1 MSLETKVS
9 IGQTMNTFQKVF
21 SRPTSLNSASIQT
34 DRDALRWARRV
45 VGVFVMF
52 AAVVPVFGQEGRSS
66 SEKPQTTSI
75 KGTISTKQEDASSDL
90 SGISVKLSAIPPEGE
105 PLSAV
110 TDDGG
115 HYEFKDV
122 KPGKYTVSINQQGFK
137 PVSKTVSVAAGQVAV
152 QDFTLE
158 LQTVS
163 EQVEVK
169 EQTQVISTESV
180 SNPQATVT
188 HRELVALPTPEEKIR
203 EVIPITPGV
212 IKTMDGKLTFKG
224 ADENQSLFLV
234 NSAQTADPVTGS
246 FAIAVPTDAVQS
258 FAVYKTP
265 YNASLGSFSGGLTTI
280 ETKPP
285 QEQWNYYIKNFV
297 PSILG
302 KNGSIVGIAQATPG
316 VDFGGPLIEG
326 KLFFSEVFQYDMKKT
341 TVRGLP
347 WPDDITKKQGF
358 NSFTTLEL
366 ILSPKQIVTLT
377 VNAFPLR
384 QQHVGINALVPQ
396 PASNDL
402 NQKGV
407 AIHLSDKYQQDS
419 GGIFSVISQYTRFD
433 SNAHGQG
440 LDDMLISPAGW
451 GGNFFNRWS
460 RRGKQFQFLPSYQ
473 FADKHWLG
481 KHEIHVGVDV
491 NYRSYF
497 GVSTANPIQLLEQ
510 DGTLAEEINFQPSEA
525 QITSDTSVAEFVQD
539 HWILNPHWTVDA
551 GARLSSETSG
561 WSAAFAP
568 RVGIAYTP
576 DKTGKTVIRAGAG
589 LFYSM
594 LPLLAS
600 DFDVNPTRVVSL
612 FDPTGQLIAP
622 PVTYTNAYVGG
633 MNPLNNG
640 ILPQGPG
647 TTPRNFTWS
656 LEGDRELRRNMVLRI
671 GYIDSHTTY
680 LFVINPFT
688 GAPGE
693 NSFLGLTNTGSSHYR
708 EVESTV
714 RFTVHQTNEVNAS
727 YIWSRNR
734 GDLNNLSDV
743 MIPFLQ
749 PVIRPNVY
757 GILPSD
763 VPQRVVTWGVFTLPK
778 KFTLSPILD
787 VHTGYP
793 YSNVDVLQ
801 DYVGT
806 PNGQRFA
813 TYLSLD
819 LKIYRVFQVP
829 FLGAKSGKVHHIR
842 LGFYSLNITNHGNFN
857 AVYNNVTAPNFGEFV
872 GFLDRR
878 DGAVI
883 DFID

>member
-1 MSLETKVS
+1 MNFFLNAVFRFAASPVS
-9 IGQTMNTFQKVF
+9 GEG
-21 SRPTSLNSASIQT
+21 SRPQLAI
-34 DRDALRWARRV
+34 RRRL
-45 VGVFVMF
+45 VGVWLLLFLG
-52 AAVVPVFGQEGRSS
+52 ATIPLFGQSTSS
-66 SEKPQTTSI
+66 NRQKPQTGSI
-75 KGTISTKQEDASSDL
+75 HGTLSTKQDNASSGL
-90 SGISVKLSAIPPEGE
+90 SGISVSLTTVPPDAN
-105 PLSAV
+105 PLTAE
-110 TDDGG
+110 TDDAG
-115 HYEFKDV
+115 HYEFKGL
-122 KPGKYTVSINQQGFK
+122 KPGSYTVSVNQQGFK
-137 PVSKTVSVAAGQVAV
+137 AVTKTVTVAAGQDVAL
-152 QDFTLE
+152 DISLE
-158 LQTVS
+158 LETVA
-163 EQVEVK
+163 EKVEVQ

-180 SNPQATVT
+180 ANPEATVT

-246 FAIAVPTDAVQS
+246 FSIAVPTDAVQS

-265 YNASLGSFSGGLTTI
+265 YNAGLGSFSGGLTTI

-285 QEQWNYYIKNFV
+285 QEKWNFYLKNFV

-302 KNGSIVGIAQATPG
+302 KNDSMVGIAQATPG
-316 VDFGGPLIEG
+316 VDFGGPLFG
-326 KLFFSEVFQYDMKKT
+326 DKLFFSEVFQYDMKKT

-347 WPDDITKKQGF
+347 WPDDINKKQGF

-366 ILSPKQIVTLT
+366 VLSPKQIVTLT

-384 QQHVGINALVPQ
+384 QQHVGIDALVPE

-402 NQKGV
+402 NQKGI
-407 AIHLSDKYQQDS
+407 ALHLSDKYELDS
-419 GGIFSVISQYTRFD
+419 GAIFSAIAQYTRFD
-433 SNAHGQG
+433 SNAHGEG
-440 LDDMLISPAGW
+440 LDDMLITPEGW
-451 GGNFFNRWS
+451 GGNFFNQWS
-460 RRGKQFQFLPSYQ
+460 RRGKQFQFLPTYQ
-473 FADKHWLG
+473 FAEKHWLG
-481 KHEIHVGVDV
+481 RHEIHVGVDL

-497 GVSTANPIQLLEQ
+497 GVSTADPIQLLAQ
-510 DGTLAEEINFQPSEA
+510 DGTLEEEINFQPAGA
-525 QITSDTSVAEFVQD
+525 QITSDTAVAEFVQD
-539 HWILNPHWTVDA
+539 HWILNPHWTVDV
-551 GARLSSETSG
+551 GARVSSETSG

-568 RVGIAYTP
+568 RAAIAYSPGT
-576 DKTGKTVIRAGAG
+576 DGKTVIRAGTG

-600 DFDVNPTRVVSL
+600 DFDVNPTREVSL
-612 FDPTGQLIAP
+612 FNSTGQLIGP

-633 MNPLNNG
+633 ANPLSGG

-647 TTPRNFTWS
+647 TTPRNFTWNI
-656 LEGDRELRRNMVLRI
+656 EGDRELRRNIVLRV
-671 GYIDSHTTY
+671 GYIQSQTSY
-680 LFVINPFT
+680 LFVVNPFT
-688 GAPGE
+688 GPAGGQ
-693 NSFLGLTNTGSSHYR
+693 SFLGLTNTGSSSYR
-708 EVESTV
+708 ELESTV
-714 RFTVHQTNEVNAS
+714 RFTVHQHNEVNAS
-727 YIWSRNR
+727 YIWSRTL

-763 VPQRVVTWGVFTLPK
+763 VPQRVVTWGVFSLPK
-778 KFTLSPILD
+778 KFTFSPILD
-787 VHTGYP
+787 VHSGYP

-801 DYVGT
+801 NYVGT

-813 TYLSLD
+813 TFLSLD
-819 LKIYRVFQVP
+819 VKVYRVFQVP

-842 LGFYSLNITNHGNFN
+842 LGFYALNVTNHGNFN
-857 AVYNNVTAPNFGEFV
+857 AVYNNVTAPNFGQFV

>member
-1 MSLETKVS
+1 MTLSARKIFRFDANFVS
-9 IGQTMNTFQKVF
+9 VD
-21 SRPTSLNSASIQT
+21 SALHRLART
-34 DRDALRWARRV
+34 WARCCGWLLLV
-45 VGVFVMF
+45 VI
-52 AAVVPVFGQEGRSS
+52 AASPAFGQATRASA
-66 SEKPQTTSI
+66 EKPQTGSI
-75 KGTISTKQEDASSDL
+75 RGTISTKQEDASSDL
-90 SGISVKLSAIPPEGE
+90 SGISVNLNAVPPDGNS
-105 PLSAV
+105 LAV
-110 TDDGG
+110 DTDDGG
-115 HYEFKDV
+115 HYEFKGL
-122 KPGKYTVSINQQGFK
+122 KAGKYTISVSQQGFK
-137 PVSKTVSVAAGQVAV
+137 PVTKTVSVAQGQAAV
-152 QDFTLE
+152 QDITLE
-158 LQTVS
+158 LEVVTQ
-163 EQVEVK
+163 QVEVK

-180 SNPQATVT
+180 SNPEATIT
-188 HRELVALPTPEEKIR
+188 HTDLVALPTPEEKIR

-246 FAIAVPTDAVQS
+246 FSIAVPTDAVQS

-265 YNASLGSFSGGLTTI
+265 YNAALGSFSGGLTTI

-285 QEQWNYYIKNFV
+285 QEQWNFYLKNFV

-302 KNGSIVGIAQATPG
+302 KNDSIVGIAQATPG

-358 NSFTTLEL
+358 NTFTTLEL

-384 QQHVGINALVPQ
+384 TRYVGINALVPE

-402 NQKGV
+402 NQKGI
-407 AIHLSDKYQQDS
+407 ATHLSDKYQLDS
-419 GGIFSVISQYTRFD
+419 GAIFSVISQYTRFD

-440 LDDMLISPAGW
+440 LDDMLISPEGW

-460 RRGKQFQFLPSYQ
+460 RRGKQFQLLPSYQ
-473 FADKHWLG
+473 FAEKHWLG
-481 KHEIHVGVDV
+481 KHEIHVGVDL
-491 NYRSYF
+491 NYRSYA
-497 GVSTANPIQLLEQ
+497 GVTTSNPIQLLEQ
-510 DGTLAEEINFQPSEA
+510 DGTLDEQINFLPTTSQS
-525 QITSDTSVAEFVQD
+525 TSDTAVAEFVQD
-539 HWILNPHWTVDA
+539 HWILNSHWTVDA

-561 WSAAFAP
+561 WSGAFAP
-568 RVGIAYTP
+568 RVAIAYSP
-576 DKTGKTVIRAGAG
+576 GKDGKTVIRAGAG

-633 MNPLNNG
+633 VNPLTTG

-647 TTPRNFTWS
+647 TTPRNFTWNV
-656 LEGDRELRRNMVLRI
+656 EGDRELRRNMVLRV

-714 RFTVHQTNEVNAS
+714 RFTVHQNNEVNAS
-727 YIWSRNR
+727 YIWSRTR

-763 VPQRVVTWGVFTLPK
+763 IPNRVVTWGVFSLPK
-778 KFTLSPILD
+778 KFVLSPILD

-829 FLGAKSGKVHHIR
+829 FLGAKSGKTHHIR

-857 AVYNNVTAPNFGEFV
+857 AVYNNVTAPNFGQFV

>member
-1 MSLETKVS
+1 MKLFRKAILRFEPKLVFVGDPLRTPACGWARCGAWLLVLAILASPAF
-9 IGQTMNTFQKVF
+9 GQTT
-21 SRPTSLNSASIQT
+21 RTSADKTQTGSIH
-34 DRDALRWARRV
+34 
-45 VGVFVMF
+45 
-52 AAVVPVFGQEGRSS
+52 
-66 SEKPQTTSI
+66 
-75 KGTISTKQEDASSDL
+75 GTISTAQENAGSGL
-90 SGISVKLSAIPPEGE
+90 SGISVKLSTIPPDGNT
-105 PLSAV
+105 LSAD
-110 TDDGG
+110 TDDAGR
-115 HYEFKDV
+115 YEFKTL
-122 KPGKYTVSINQQGFK
+122 KPGSYTVSITQPGFK
-137 PVSKTVSVAAGQVAV
+137 AVTKKVSVALGQAAV
-152 QDFTLE
+152 QDITLE
-158 LQTVS
+158 LEAVT

-180 SNPQATVT
+180 ANPEATVT

-212 IKTMDGKLTFKG
+212 VKTIDGKLTFKG

-246 FAIAVPTDAVQS
+246 FSIAVPTDAVQS

-265 YNASLGSFSGGLTTI
+265 YNAALGSFSGGLTTI

-285 QEQWNYYIKNFV
+285 AEKWNFYLKNFV

-302 KNGSIVGIAQATPG
+302 KNGSMVGIAQATPG
-316 VDFGGPLIEG
+316 VDFGGPLIAG

-358 NSFTTLEL
+358 NSFTTVEL
-366 ILSPKQIVTLT
+366 ILTPKQILTLT

-384 QQHVGINALVPQ
+384 TRYVGINALVPE

-402 NQKGV
+402 DQKGI
-407 AIHLSDKYQQDS
+407 ATHLSDKYQLDS
-419 GGIFSVISQYTRFD
+419 GAIFSVISQYTRFD

-440 LDDMLISPAGW
+440 LDDMLITPQGW

-460 RRGKQFQFLPSYQ
+460 RRGKQFQLLPSYQ

-481 KHEIHVGVDV
+481 KHQIKVGLDL
-491 NYRSYF
+491 NYRAYTGSN
-497 GVSTANPIQLLEQ
+497 VANPIQLLEQ
-510 DGTLAEEINFQPSEA
+510 NGTLDEQINFLPTVA
-525 QITSDTSVAEFVQD
+525 QNTSDTAVAEFVQD
-539 HWILNPHWTVDA
+539 HWILNSHWTIDA

-568 RVGIAYTP
+568 RMAVAYSP
-576 DKTGKTVIRAGAG
+576 GSNGKTVIRAGAG

-633 MNPLNNG
+633 VNPLTTG

-647 TTPRNFTWS
+647 TTPRNFTWNV
-656 LEGDRELRRNMVLRI
+656 EGDRELRRNVVLRV

-688 GAPGE
+688 AAAGQ

-714 RFTVHQTNEVNAS
+714 RFTIKEHNEVNAS
-727 YIWSRNR
+727 YIWSRSR

-763 VPQRVVTWGVFTLPK
+763 VPQRLITWGVFSLPK
-778 KFTLSPILD
+778 KFILSPILD
-787 VHTGYP
+787 VHSGYA

-819 LKIYRVFQVP
+819 VKIYRVFQVP
-829 FLGAKSGKVHHIR
+829 FLGTKSGKIHHIR

-857 AVYNNVTAPNFGEFV
+857 AVYNNVTAPNFGQFV

>member
-137 PVSKTVSVAAGQVAV
+137 PVSKTASVAAGQVAV

-688 GAPGE
+688 GAPGQ

-763 VPQRVVTWGVFTLPK
+763 VPQRVVTWGVFSLPK

>member
-1 MSLETKVS
+1 
-9 IGQTMNTFQKVF
+9 MNSFLKTFLRFNVALAF
-21 SRPTSLNSASIQT
+21 VGSTAGRFTRDWLPRAAVLFVLLAASIPAYGQGTRPDGEKTQT
-34 DRDALRWARRV
+34 
-45 VGVFVMF
+45 G
-52 AAVVPVFGQEGRSS
+52 
-66 SEKPQTTSI
+66 SI
-75 KGTISTKQEDASSDL
+75 HGTISTTQENAASDL
-90 SGISVKLSAIPPEGE
+90 SGIGVKLTAE
-105 PLSAV
+105 PADGNISRAD
-110 TDDGG
+110 TDDAGR
-115 HYEFKDV
+115 YEFKNL
-122 KPGKYTVSINQQGFK
+122 KPGNYTISITQSGFK
-137 PVSKTVSVAAGQVAV
+137 PITKQVSVVAGQAAV
-152 QDFTLE
+152 QDVRLE
-158 LQTVS
+158 LETVS
-163 EQVEVK
+163 EKVEVR

-212 IKTMDGKLTFKG
+212 VKTQDGKLTFRG
-224 ADENQSLFLV
+224 ADENQSLFVV

-246 FAIAVPTDAVQS
+246 FSIAVPTDAVQS

-265 YNASLGSFSGGLTTI
+265 YNAGFGSFSGGLTTI

-285 QEQWNYYIKNFV
+285 DEKWNFYVKNIV
-297 PSILG
+297 PSVLG
-302 KNGSIVGIAQATPG
+302 KNGSMVGVAQATPG
-316 VDFGGPLIEG
+316 LDFGGPLLDG

-347 WPDDITKKQGF
+347 WPDDIYKKQGF

-366 ILSPKQIVTLT
+366 ILSPKQILTLT

-384 QQHVGINALVPQ
+384 QQHVDINALVPD

-402 NQKGV
+402 NQKGIAV
-407 AIHLSDKYQQDS
+407 HLSDKYQLDS
-419 GGIFSVISQYTRFD
+419 GGIFSAVAQYTRFD

-440 LDDMLISPAGW
+440 LDDMLISPQGW
-451 GGNFFNRWS
+451 GGNFFNQWS

-473 FADKHWLG
+473 FAEKHWLG
-481 KHEIHVGVDV
+481 RHEIHVGVDL

-497 GVSTANPIQLLEQ
+497 GVSTANPVHLLEQ
-510 DGTLAEEINFQPSEA
+510 DGTMDEEINFQPARA
-525 QITSDTSVAEFVQD
+525 QIPSDTSVAEFVQD

-551 GARLSSETSG
+551 GARLSSETVG

-576 DKTGKTVIRAGAG
+576 AKDGKTVIRAGTG

-594 LPLLAS
+594 LPLLAA
-600 DFDVNPTRVVSL
+600 DFGVNPTRVVSQ
-612 FDPTGQLIAP
+612 FDSTGQLIGP
-622 PVTYTNAYVGG
+622 PVTYTNAYVGAL
-633 MNPLNNG
+633 NPLSTG
-640 ILPQGPG
+640 ILPEGPS

-656 LEGDRELRRNMVLRI
+656 LDGDRELRRNMVLRV

-680 LFVINPFT
+680 LFVVNPFT
-688 GAPGE
+688 GTAGQ

-708 EVESTV
+708 EIESTV
-714 RFTVHQTNEVNAS
+714 RFTVHEHQEVNAS
-727 YIWSRNR
+727 YIWSRTR

-763 VPQRVVTWGVFTLPK
+763 VPNRVVTWGVFSLPK
-778 KFTLSPILD
+778 KFTFSPILD
-787 VHTGYP
+787 VHSGYS

-801 DYVGT
+801 NYVST

-819 LKIYRVFQVP
+819 VKIYRVFPVP
-829 FLGAKSGKVHHIR
+829 FLGAKTGKIHHMR
-842 LGFYSLNITNHGNFN
+842 LGFYSLNVTNHGNFN
-857 AVYNNVTAPNFGEFV
+857 AVFNNVTAPNFGQFV

-883 DFID
+883 DFVD

>member
-1 MSLETKVS
+1 MTLFPKAILRLAANLDSVGSPLH
-9 IGQTMNTFQKVF
+9 
-21 SRPTSLNSASIQT
+21 LLA
-34 DRDALRWARRV
+34 RDWAKWCALLL
-45 VGVFVMF
+45 VFVI
-52 AAVVPVFGQEGRSS
+52 AAFPAFGQGTRASA
-66 SEKPQTTSI
+66 EKTQTGSI
-75 KGTISTKQEDASSDL
+75 RGTVSTKQEDASSDL
-90 SGISVKLSAIPPEGE
+90 SGISVSLSTVPPDGN
-105 PLSAV
+105 PLSAN
-110 TDDGG
+110 TDDAG
-115 HYEFKDV
+115 HYEFKGL
-122 KPGKYTVSINQQGFK
+122 KAGKFTISVSQQGFK
-137 PVSKTVSVAAGQVAV
+137 PVTKTVSVAPGQTAV
-152 QDFTLE
+152 QDIMLE
-158 LQTVS
+158 LEAVT
-163 EQVEVK
+163 EKVEVK

-180 SNPQATVT
+180 ANPEATVT

-212 IKTMDGKLTFKG
+212 IKTQDGKLTFKG

-246 FAIAVPTDAVQS
+246 FSIAVPTDAVQS

-265 YNASLGSFSGGLTTI
+265 YNAALGSFSGGLTTI

-285 QEQWNYYIKNFV
+285 AEKWNFYVKNFV
-297 PSILG
+297 PSVLG
-302 KNGSIVGIAQATPG
+302 KNGSMVGIAQATPG

-366 ILSPKQIVTLT
+366 VLSPKQIVTLT

-384 QQHVGINALVPQ
+384 QQHVGINALVPE

-402 NQKGV
+402 NQKGI
-407 AIHLSDKYQQDS
+407 ATHLSDKYQLDS
-419 GGIFSVISQYTRFD
+419 GAIFSVISQYTRFD

-440 LDDMLISPAGW
+440 LDDMLITPQGW
-451 GGNFFNRWS
+451 DGNFFNQWS

-473 FADKHWLG
+473 FAEKHWLG
-481 KHEIHVGVDV
+481 KHEVHVGVDL
-491 NYRSYF
+491 NYRSYS
-497 GVSTANPIQLLEQ
+497 GVTTSSPIQLLEQ
-510 DGTLAEEINFQPSEA
+510 DGTLDEEINFQPTGA
-525 QITSDTSVAEFVQD
+525 QNTSDTAVAEFVQD
-539 HWILNPHWTVDA
+539 HWILNSHWTVDA

-568 RVGIAYTP
+568 RVAIAYSP
-576 DKTGKTVIRAGAG
+576 NKDGKTVIRAGAG

-594 LPLLAS
+594 LPLLAA

-612 FDPTGQLIAP
+612 FNPTGQLIGP

-633 MNPLNNG
+633 VNPLATG

-656 LEGDRELRRNMVLRI
+656 LEGDRELRRNVVLRV

-714 RFTVHQTNEVNAS
+714 RFTVHQNNEVNAS
-727 YIWSRNR
+727 YIWSRTR

-763 VPQRVVTWGVFTLPK
+763 VPQRVVTWGVFALPK
-778 KFTLSPILD
+778 KFTFSPILD
-787 VHTGYP
+787 VHSGYA

-801 DYVGT
+801 NYVGT

-819 LKIYRVFQVP
+819 VKIYRVFQVP
-829 FLGAKSGKVHHIR
+829 FIGAKNGKIHHIR

-857 AVYNNVTAPNFGEFV
+857 AVYNNVTAPNFGQFV

>member
-1 MSLETKVS
+1 
-9 IGQTMNTFQKVF
+9 MNTFQKAIPGTTQEAAAI
-21 SRPTSLNSASIQT
+21 R
-34 DRDALRWARRV
+34 RDHGVPGWARRV
-45 VGVFVMF
+45 VAVLVMLL
-52 AAVVPVFGQEGRSS
+52 ATVPTFGQAGRSS
-66 SEKPQTTSI
+66 SEKPQTGSI
-75 KGTISTKQEDASSDL
+75 KGTISTRQEDASSDL
-90 SGISVKLSAIPPEGE
+90 SGISVKLTAVPPEGE
-105 PLSAV
+105 ALSV
-110 TDDGG
+110 DTDDAG
-115 HYEFKDV
+115 HYEFKGI
-122 KPGKYTVSINQQGFK
+122 KPGKYTVSVSQQGFK
-137 PVSKTVSVAAGQVAV
+137 QVSKTVSVAAGQGAV

-158 LQTVS
+158 LETVS
-163 EQVEVK
+163 QQVEVK

-180 SNPQATVT
+180 SNPEATVT

-203 EVIPITPGV
+203 EVSPITPGV

-234 NSAQTADPVTGS
+234 NSAQTADPVSGS
-246 FAIAVPTDAVQS
+246 FSIAVPTDAVQS

-265 YNASLGSFSGGLTTI
+265 YNAGLGSFSGGLTTI

-285 QEQWNYYIKNFV
+285 QEQWNYYVKNFV

-341 TVRGLP
+341 TIRGLP

-358 NSFTTLEL
+358 NTFTTVEY
-366 ILSPKQIVTLT
+366 ILSPKQILTLT

-384 QQHVGINALVPQ
+384 TRYVGINALVPET
-396 PASNDL
+396 AANDL

-407 AIHLSDKYQQDS
+407 AIHLSDKYQLDS
-419 GGIFSVISQYTRFD
+419 GAIFSVISQYTRFD
-433 SNAHGQG
+433 SNAHGEG
-440 LDDMLISPAGW
+440 LDDMLITPQGW

-460 RRGKQFQFLPSYQ
+460 RRGKQFQLLPSYQ
-473 FADKHWLG
+473 FADRHWLG
-481 KHEIHVGVDV
+481 KHQIRVGVDL
-491 NYRSYF
+491 NYRAYA
-497 GVSTANPIQLLEQ
+497 GVNTANPIQLLEQ
-510 DGTLAEEINFQPSEA
+510 DGTLDEQINFLPTAA
-525 QITSDTSVAEFVQD
+525 QSTSDTAVAEFVQD
-539 HWILNPHWTVDA
+539 HWILNSHWTVDA

-568 RVGIAYTP
+568 RVAIAYSP
-576 DKTGKTVIRAGAG
+576 GSDGKTVIRAGAG

-633 MNPLNNG
+633 VNPLTTG

-647 TTPRNFTWS
+647 TTPRNFTWNV
-656 LEGDRELRRNMVLRI
+656 EGDRELRRNVVLRV

-680 LFVINPFT
+680 LFLVNPFT

-714 RFTVHQTNEVNAS
+714 RFTVHQNNEVNAS
-727 YIWSRNR
+727 YIWSRSR

-763 VPQRVVTWGVFTLPK
+763 VPQRVVTWGVFSLPK
-778 KFTLSPILD
+778 KFVLSPILD
-787 VHTGYP
+787 VHSGYA

-819 LKIYRVFQVP
+819 VKIYRVFQVP
-829 FLGAKSGKVHHIR
+829 FLGVKSGKIHHIR
-842 LGFYSLNITNHGNFN
+842 LGFYALNVTNHGNFN
-857 AVYNNVTAPNFGEFV
+857 AVYNNVTAPNFGQFV

>member
-1 MSLETKVS
+1 MKLFLKTILSFLASLVS
-9 IGQTMNTFQKVF
+9 TDGPLQRLMQSLTRCFAGLLIVAISVFPALGQGTRTGAEKTQ
-21 SRPTSLNSASIQT
+21 TGSIH
-34 DRDALRWARRV
+34 
-45 VGVFVMF
+45 
-52 AAVVPVFGQEGRSS
+52 
-66 SEKPQTTSI
+66 
-75 KGTISTKQEDASSDL
+75 GTISTAQENAGSGL
-90 SGISVKLSAIPPEGE
+90 SGLSVKLTTVPPDGNT
-105 PLSAV
+105 LSAD
-110 TDDGG
+110 TDDAG
-115 HYEFKDV
+115 HYEFKNL
-122 KPGKYTVSINQQGFK
+122 KPGPYTVSITQPGFK
-137 PVSKTVSVAAGQVAV
+137 PVTKTVSVAPGQAAV
-152 QDFTLE
+152 QDITLE
-158 LQTVS
+158 LEVVT
-163 EQVEVK
+163 EKVEVK

-180 SNPQATVT
+180 SNPEATIT
-188 HRELVALPTPEEKIR
+188 HTDLVALPTPEEKIR

-246 FAIAVPTDAVQS
+246 FSIAVPTDAVQS

-265 YNASLGSFSGGLTTI
+265 YNAALGSFSGGLTTI

-285 QEQWNYYIKNFV
+285 AEKWNFYLKNFV

-316 VDFGGPLIEG
+316 VDFGGPLWGDKI
-326 KLFFSEVFQYDMKKT
+326 FFSEVFQYDMKKT

-358 NSFTTLEL
+358 NTFTTVEF

-384 QQHVGINALVPQ
+384 TRYVGINALVPET
-396 PASNDL
+396 AANDL

-407 AIHLSDKYQQDS
+407 AIHLSDKYQLDS
-419 GGIFSVISQYTRFD
+419 GAIFSVISQYTRFD
-433 SNAHGQG
+433 SNAHGEG
-440 LDDMLISPAGW
+440 LDDMLITPQGW

-460 RRGKQFQFLPSYQ
+460 RRGKQFQLLPSYQ
-473 FADKHWLG
+473 FADRHWLG
-481 KHEIHVGVDV
+481 KHQIHVGVDL
-491 NYRSYF
+491 NYRAYA
-497 GVSTANPIQLLEQ
+497 GVNTANPIQLLEQ
-510 DGTLAEEINFQPSEA
+510 NGTLDEQINFLPTTA
-525 QITSDTSVAEFVQD
+525 QSTSDTAVAEFVQD
-539 HWILNPHWTVDA
+539 HWILNSHWTVDA

-568 RVGIAYTP
+568 RVAIAYSP
-576 DKTGKTVIRAGAG
+576 GSDGKTVIRAGAG

-633 MNPLNNG
+633 VNPLNTG

-647 TTPRNFTWS
+647 TTPRNFTWNV
-656 LEGDRELRRNMVLRI
+656 EGDRELRRNVVLRV

-680 LFVINPFT
+680 LFLVNPFT
-688 GAPGE
+688 GAPGQ

-708 EVESTV
+708 EIESTV
-714 RFTVHQTNEVNAS
+714 RFTIKEHNEVNAS
-727 YIWSRNR
+727 YIWSRSQ

-743 MIPFLQ
+743 AIPFLE

-757 GILPSD
+757 GVLPSD
-763 VPQRVVTWGVFTLPK
+763 VPQRMVTWGVFSLPK
-778 KFTLSPILD
+778 KFVLSPILD
-787 VHTGYP
+787 VHSGYD

-801 DYVGT
+801 NYVGT

-813 TYLSLD
+813 TYRSLD
-819 LKIYRVFQVP
+819 LKIYRVFPVP
-829 FLGAKSGKVHHIR
+829 FISRKSGKIHHIR

-857 AVYNNVTAPNFGEFV
+857 AVYNNVTAPNFGQFV

>member
-1 MSLETKVS
+1 
-9 IGQTMNTFQKVF
+9 MNTFQKAVRRST
-21 SRPTSLNSASIQT
+21 SRSSATIPT
-34 DRDALRWARRV
+34 DRAALHWAQRAV
-45 VGVFVMF
+45 AAFVIF
-52 AAVVPVFGQEGRSS
+52 VATVPAFGQAGHPN
-66 SEKPQTTSI
+66 SEKAQTASI

-90 SGISVKLSAIPPEGE
+90 SGISVKLSAVPPEGDA
-105 PLSAV
+105 LSAD
-110 TDDGG
+110 TDDAG
-115 HYEFKDV
+115 HYEFKGI
-122 KPGKYTVSINQQGFK
+122 KPGKYTVSVNQQGFK
-137 PVSKTVSVAAGQVAV
+137 PVSKTISVSPGQVAV
-152 QDFTLE
+152 QDFSLE
-158 LQTVS
+158 LETVS
-163 EQVEVK
+163 QQVEVK

-180 SNPQATVT
+180 SNPEATVT

-212 IKTMDGKLTFKG
+212 IKTQDGKLTFKG

-246 FAIAVPTDAVQS
+246 FSIAVPTDAVQS

-265 YNASLGSFSGGLTTI
+265 YNAGLGSFSGGLTTI

-285 QEQWNYYIKNFV
+285 QEQWNYYVKNIV

-302 KNGSIVGIAQATPG
+302 KNDSIVGIAQATPG

-347 WPDDITKKQGF
+347 WPDDISKKQGF

-366 ILSPKQIVTLT
+366 ILSPKQILTLT
-377 VNAFPLR
+377 INAFPLR
-384 QQHVGINALVPQ
+384 QQHVGINALVPE

-402 NQKGV
+402 NQKGI
-407 AIHLSDKYQQDS
+407 ALHLSDKYQQDS
-419 GGIFSVISQYTRFD
+419 GAIFSAVAQFTRFD
-433 SNAHGQG
+433 SNAHGEG
-440 LDDMLISPAGW
+440 LDDMLISPEGW
-451 GGNFFNRWS
+451 GGNFFNQWS
-460 RRGKQFQFLPSYQ
+460 RRGKQLQFLPSYQ
-473 FADKHWLG
+473 FAEKHWLG

-510 DGTLAEEINFQPSEA
+510 DGTLDEEINFQPAAA

-539 HWILNPHWTVDA
+539 HWILNPHWTIDA

-576 DKTGKTVIRAGAG
+576 DKAGKTVIRAGAG

-594 LPLLAS
+594 LPLLAA
-600 DFDVNPTRVVSL
+600 DFDVNPTRVVSQ
-612 FDPTGQLIAP
+612 FDPTGQLIGP

-633 MNPLNNG
+633 LNPLTSG

-656 LEGDRELRRNMVLRI
+656 IEGDRELRRNVVLRV

-680 LFVINPFT
+680 LFVVNPFT
-688 GAPGE
+688 GATGQD
-693 NSFLGLTNTGSSHYR
+693 SFLGLTNTGSSHYR

-714 RFTVHQTNEVNAS
+714 RFTVHQNNEVNAS
-727 YIWSRNR
+727 YIWSRSR

-763 VPQRVVTWGVFTLPK
+763 VPNRVVTWGVFSLPK

-787 VHTGYP
+787 VHTGYA
-793 YSNVDVLQ
+793 YSDVDVLQ
-801 DYVGT
+801 NYVGT

-819 LKIYRVFQVP
+819 VKIYRLFQVP
-829 FLGAKSGKVHHIR
+829 FLGVKSGKIHHIR
-842 LGFYSLNITNHGNFN
+842 LGFYALNVTNHGNFN
-857 AVYNNVTAPNFGEFV
+857 AVFNNVTAPNFGQFV

>member
-1 MSLETKVS
+1 MKLFRKAILRFEPKLVFVGDPLRTPACGWARCGAWLLVLAILASPAF
-9 IGQTMNTFQKVF
+9 GQTT
-21 SRPTSLNSASIQT
+21 RTSADKTQTGSIH
-34 DRDALRWARRV
+34 
-45 VGVFVMF
+45 
-52 AAVVPVFGQEGRSS
+52 
-66 SEKPQTTSI
+66 
-75 KGTISTKQEDASSDL
+75 GTISTAQENAGSGL
-90 SGISVKLSAIPPEGE
+90 SGISVKLSTIPPDGNT
-105 PLSAV
+105 LSAD
-110 TDDGG
+110 TDDAGR
-115 HYEFKDV
+115 YEFKTL
-122 KPGKYTVSINQQGFK
+122 KPGSYTVSITQPGFK
-137 PVSKTVSVAAGQVAV
+137 AVTKKVSVALGQAAV
-152 QDFTLE
+152 QDITLE
-158 LQTVS
+158 LEAVT

-180 SNPQATVT
+180 ANPEATVT

-212 IKTMDGKLTFKG
+212 VKTIDGKLTFKG

-246 FAIAVPTDAVQS
+246 FSIAVPTDAVQS

-265 YNASLGSFSGGLTTI
+265 YNAALGSFSGGLTTI

-285 QEQWNYYIKNFV
+285 AEKWNFYLKNFV

-302 KNGSIVGIAQATPG
+302 KNGSMVGIAQATPG
-316 VDFGGPLIEG
+316 VDFGGPLIAG

-358 NSFTTLEL
+358 NSFTTVEL
-366 ILSPKQIVTLT
+366 ILTPKQILTLT

-384 QQHVGINALVPQ
+384 TRYVGINALVPE

-402 NQKGV
+402 DQKGI
-407 AIHLSDKYQQDS
+407 ATHLSDKYQLDS
-419 GGIFSVISQYTRFD
+419 GAIFSVISQYTRFD

-440 LDDMLISPAGW
+440 LDDMLITPQGW

-460 RRGKQFQFLPSYQ
+460 RRGKQFQLLPSYQ

-481 KHEIHVGVDV
+481 KHQIKVGLDL
-491 NYRSYF
+491 NYRAYTGSN
-497 GVSTANPIQLLEQ
+497 VANPIQLLEQ
-510 DGTLAEEINFQPSEA
+510 NGTLDEQINFLPTVA
-525 QITSDTSVAEFVQD
+525 QNTSDTAVAEFVQD
-539 HWILNPHWTVDA
+539 HWILNSHWTIDA

-568 RVGIAYTP
+568 RMAVAYSP
-576 DKTGKTVIRAGAG
+576 GSNGKTVIRAGAG

-633 MNPLNNG
+633 VNPLTTG

-647 TTPRNFTWS
+647 TTPRNFTWNV
-656 LEGDRELRRNMVLRI
+656 EGDRELRRNVVLRV

-688 GAPGE
+688 AAAGQ

-714 RFTVHQTNEVNAS
+714 RFTIKEHNEVNAS
-727 YIWSRNR
+727 YIWSRSR

-763 VPQRVVTWGVFTLPK
+763 VPQRLITWGVFSLPK
-778 KFTLSPILD
+778 KFILSPILD
-787 VHTGYP
+787 VHSGYA

-819 LKIYRVFQVP
+819 VKIYRVFQVP
-829 FLGAKSGKVHHIR
+829 FLGAKSGKIHHIR

-857 AVYNNVTAPNFGEFV
+857 AVYNNVTAPNFGQFV

>member
-1 MSLETKVS
+1 MKLFLKTILSFPASLVS
-9 IGQTMNTFQKVF
+9 TDGPLQRRMQNLARCFAGLLIVAISVFPVLGQGTRAGAEKT
-21 SRPTSLNSASIQT
+21 QT
-34 DRDALRWARRV
+34 GSV
-45 VGVFVMF
+45 H
-52 AAVVPVFGQEGRSS
+52 
-66 SEKPQTTSI
+66 
-75 KGTISTKQEDASSDL
+75 GTISTAQENAGSGL
-90 SGISVKLSAIPPEGE
+90 SGLSVKLTTVPPDGNT
-105 PLSAV
+105 LSAD
-110 TDDGG
+110 TDDAG
-115 HYEFKDV
+115 HYEFKNL
-122 KPGKYTVSINQQGFK
+122 KPGSYTISITQPGFK
-137 PVSKTVSVAAGQVAV
+137 PVTKTVSVAPGQAAV
-152 QDFTLE
+152 QDITLE
-158 LQTVS
+158 LEVVT
-163 EQVEVK
+163 EKVEVK

-180 SNPQATVT
+180 SNPEATIT
-188 HRELVALPTPEEKIR
+188 HTDLVALPTPEEKIR

-246 FAIAVPTDAVQS
+246 FSIAVPTDAVQS

-265 YNASLGSFSGGLTTI
+265 YNAALGSFSGGLTTI

-285 QEQWNYYIKNFV
+285 AEKWNFYLKNFV

-316 VDFGGPLIEG
+316 VDFGGPLWGDKI
-326 KLFFSEVFQYDMKKT
+326 FFSEVFQYDMKKT

-358 NSFTTLEL
+358 NTFTTVEF

-384 QQHVGINALVPQ
+384 TRYVGINALVPET
-396 PASNDL
+396 AANDL

-407 AIHLSDKYQQDS
+407 AIHLSDKYQLDS
-419 GGIFSVISQYTRFD
+419 GAIFSVISQYTRFD
-433 SNAHGQG
+433 SNAHGEG
-440 LDDMLISPAGW
+440 LDDMLITPQGW

-460 RRGKQFQFLPSYQ
+460 RRGKQLQLLPSYQ
-473 FADKHWLG
+473 FADRHWLG
-481 KHEIHVGVDV
+481 KHQIHVGVDL
-491 NYRSYF
+491 NYRAYA
-497 GVSTANPIQLLEQ
+497 GVNTANPIQLLEQ
-510 DGTLAEEINFQPSEA
+510 NGTLDEQINFLPTTA
-525 QITSDTSVAEFVQD
+525 QSTSDTAVAEFVQD
-539 HWILNPHWTVDA
+539 HWILNSHWTVDA

-568 RVGIAYTP
+568 RVAIAYSP
-576 DKTGKTVIRAGAG
+576 GSDGKTVIRAGAG

-633 MNPLNNG
+633 VNPLNTG

-647 TTPRNFTWS
+647 TTPRNFTWNV
-656 LEGDRELRRNMVLRI
+656 EGDRELRRNVVLRV

-680 LFVINPFT
+680 LFLVNPFT
-688 GAPGE
+688 GAPGQ

-708 EVESTV
+708 EIESTV
-714 RFTVHQTNEVNAS
+714 RFTIKEHNEVNAS
-727 YIWSRNR
+727 YIWSRSQ

-743 MIPFLQ
+743 AIPFLE

-757 GILPSD
+757 GVLPSD
-763 VPQRVVTWGVFTLPK
+763 VPQRMVTWGVFSLPK
-778 KFTLSPILD
+778 KFVLSPILD
-787 VHTGYP
+787 VHSGYD

-801 DYVGT
+801 NYVGT

-819 LKIYRVFQVP
+819 LKIYRVFPVP
-829 FLGAKSGKVHHIR
+829 FISRKSGKIHHIR

-857 AVYNNVTAPNFGEFV
+857 AVYNNVTAPNFGQFV

>member
-1 MSLETKVS
+1 
-9 IGQTMNTFQKVF
+9 MNTFQKAI
-21 SRPTSLNSASIQT
+21 PGTTQEAAAIQ
-34 DRDALRWARRV
+34 RDHGVPGWARRV
-45 VGVFVMF
+45 PAVLVMLL
-52 AAVVPVFGQEGRSS
+52 ATVPTFGQAGRSS
-66 SEKPQTTSI
+66 SEKPQTGSI
-75 KGTISTKQEDASSDL
+75 KGTISTRQEDASSDL
-90 SGISVKLSAIPPEGE
+90 SGISVKLTAVPPEGE
-105 PLSAV
+105 ALSV
-110 TDDGG
+110 DTDDAG
-115 HYEFKDV
+115 HYEFKGI
-122 KPGKYTVSINQQGFK
+122 KPGKYTVSVSQQGFK
-137 PVSKTVSVAAGQVAV
+137 QVSKTVSVAAGQAAV

-158 LQTVS
+158 LETVS

-180 SNPQATVT
+180 SNPEATVT

-212 IKTMDGKLTFKG
+212 VKTQDGKLTFKG

-246 FAIAVPTDAVQS
+246 FSIAVPTDAVQS

-265 YNASLGSFSGGLTTI
+265 YNAGLGSFSGGLTTI

-285 QEQWNYYIKNFV
+285 QEQWSYYVKNFV

-302 KNGSIVGIAQATPG
+302 KNDSMVGIAQATPG
-316 VDFGGPLIEG
+316 IDFGGPLIEG

-366 ILSPKQIVTLT
+366 ILSPKQILTLT

-384 QQHVGINALVPQ
+384 QQHVGINALAPET
-396 PASNDL
+396 ASNDL
-402 NQKGV
+402 NQKGI
-407 AIHLSDKYQQDS
+407 ALHLSDKYQLDS
-419 GGIFSVISQYTRFD
+419 GAIFSAIAQYTRFD
-433 SNAHGQG
+433 SNAHGEG

-451 GGNFFNRWS
+451 GGNFFNQWS

-473 FADKHWLG
+473 FAEKHWLG

-497 GVSTANPIQLLEQ
+497 GLSTANPIQLLEQ
-510 DGTLAEEINFQPSEA
+510 DGTMDEEINFLPAGA

-539 HWILNPHWTVDA
+539 HWIVNPHWTIDA

-561 WSAAFAP
+561 WSRAFAP
-568 RVGIAYTP
+568 RAGIAYTP
-576 DKTGKTVIRAGAG
+576 DKSGKTVLRAGAG

-594 LPLLAS
+594 LPLLAA
-600 DFDVNPTRVVSL
+600 DFDVNPTRVVSQ

-633 MNPLNNG
+633 LNPLTTG
-640 ILPQGPG
+640 ILPEGPG

-656 LEGDRELRRNMVLRI
+656 LEGDRELRRNVVLRV

-680 LFVINPFT
+680 LFLVNPFT

-693 NSFLGLTNTGSSHYR
+693 NSFLGLTNNGSSHYR
-708 EVESTV
+708 EVETTV
-714 RFTVHQTNEVNAS
+714 RFTVHQNNEVNAS

-743 MIPFLQ
+743 MIPFLA

-763 VPQRVVTWGVFTLPK
+763 VPQRVVTWGVFSLPK

-819 LKIYRVFQVP
+819 VKIYRVFQVP
-829 FLGAKSGKVHHIR
+829 FLGVKSGKIHHIR
-842 LGFYSLNITNHGNFN
+842 LGFYALNVTNHGNFN
-857 AVYNNVTAPNFGEFV
+857 AVYNNVTAPNFGQFV

>member
-1 MSLETKVS
+1 MNRIQTAVLSFAANIVYALCPEWRVGFGSLQRAIALCVILTAA
-9 IGQTMNTFQKVF
+9 IPMFGQGA
-21 SRPTSLNSASIQT
+21 RPGGDKQQAAASIH
-34 DRDALRWARRV
+34 
-45 VGVFVMF
+45 
-52 AAVVPVFGQEGRSS
+52 
-66 SEKPQTTSI
+66 
-75 KGTISTKQEDASSDL
+75 GTLSTKQENASSDL
-90 SGISVKLSAIPPEGE
+90 AGITVSLATVPPDGN
-105 PLSAV
+105 PLTAT
-110 TDDGG
+110 TDDAGR
-115 HYEFKDV
+115 YEFKNL
-122 KPGKYTVSINQQGFK
+122 KPGAYTISVTQAGFK
-137 PVSKTVSVAAGQVAV
+137 AVTKQVTVAAGQAVV
-152 QDFTLE
+152 QDFTLDLE
-158 LQTVS
+158 TVS
-163 EQVEVK
+163 EKVEVN

-180 SNPQATVT
+180 SNPEATIT
-188 HRELVALPTPEEKIR
+188 HRDLVALPTPEEKIR

-212 IKTMDGKLTFKG
+212 IKTQDGKLTFKG

-246 FAIAVPTDAVQS
+246 FSIAVPTDAVQS

-265 YNASLGSFSGGLTTI
+265 YNAGLGSFSGGLTTI

-285 QEQWNYYIKNFV
+285 SESWNFYVKNFV

-302 KNGSIVGIAQATPG
+302 KNDSIVGIAQATPG
-316 VDFGGPLIEG
+316 VDFGGPLIAK

-341 TVRGLP
+341 TIRGLP
-347 WPDDITKKQGF
+347 WPNDIYKKQGF

-366 ILSPKQIVTLT
+366 ILTPKQIITFT

-384 QQHVGINALVPQ
+384 QQHLDITALIPE

-402 NQKGV
+402 DQKGM
-407 AIHLSDKYQQDS
+407 ALHLSDRYQLDS
-419 GGIFSVISQYTRFD
+419 GALFTAVAQYTRFD

-440 LDDMLISPAGW
+440 LDDMTISPQGW
-451 GGNFFNRWS
+451 GGNFFDRWS

-473 FADKHWLG
+473 FAQKHWLG

-497 GVSTANPIQLLEQ
+497 GVNTANPIQLLEQ
-510 DGTLAEEINFQPSEA
+510 DGAMDEEINFLPAAA
-525 QITSDTSVAEFVQD
+525 QTTSDTSVAEFIQD

-568 RVGIAYTP
+568 RVGVAYTP
-576 DKTGKTVIRAGAG
+576 NKDGKTVIRAGAG

-600 DFDVNPTRVVSL
+600 DFDVNPVREVSL
-612 FDPTGQLIAP
+612 FGPGGLLIAP
-622 PVTYTNAYVGG
+622 PITYTNAYVGG
-633 MNPLNNG
+633 VNPLTTG

-656 LEGDRELRRNMVLRI
+656 FEGDRELRRNMVLRV

-680 LFVINPFT
+680 LFVVNPFT
-688 GAPGE
+688 GAPGQ
-693 NSFLGLTNTGSSHYR
+693 NSFLGLSNTGSSHYR
-708 EVESTV
+708 EIESTV
-714 RFTVHQTNEVNAS
+714 RFTVYNRHEVNAS

-743 MIPFLQ
+743 LIPFLQ

-763 VPQRVVTWGVFTLPK
+763 VPNRLVAWGVFSLPK

-787 VHTGYP
+787 VHSGYA

-806 PNGQRFA
+806 PDGPRFA

-819 LKIYRVFQVP
+819 VKIYRVFQVP
-829 FLGAKSGKVHHIR
+829 LISGKNGKAHHIR

-857 AVYNNVTAPNFGEFV
+857 AVYNNVTAPNFGQFV

>member
-1 MSLETKVS
+1 MNSFPTAVLRFRKQLVS
-9 IGQTMNTFQKVF
+9 SDIRLARTAFGW
-21 SRPTSLNSASIQT
+21 RRAA
-34 DRDALRWARRV
+34 AL
-45 VGVFVMF
+45 FVILV
-52 AAVVPVFGQEGRSS
+52 ATIPAFGQAPRSS
-66 SEKPQTTSI
+66 GDSEQTGSI
-75 KGTISTKQEDASSDL
+75 HGTISTTQENAPSGL
-90 SGISVKLSAIPPEGE
+90 AGISVKLTMAPPDGNT
-105 PLSAV
+105 LTAD
-110 TDDGG
+110 TDDAG
-115 HYEFKDV
+115 HYEFKGV
-122 KPGKYTVSINQQGFK
+122 KPGRYTMAVSQQGFK
-137 PVSKTVSVAAGQVAV
+137 PVTKTLSLAPGQMAV
-152 QDFTLE
+152 QDFALE
-158 LQTVS
+158 LETVA
-163 EQVEVK
+163 EKVEVR

-180 SNPQATVT
+180 SNPEATVT

-212 IKTMDGKLTFKG
+212 IKTQDGKLTFKG

-246 FAIAVPTDAVQS
+246 FSIAVPTDAVQS

-265 YNASLGSFSGGLTTI
+265 YNAGLGSFSGGLTTI

-285 QEQWNYYIKNFV
+285 GEKWNFYVKNFV

-302 KNGSIVGIAQATPG
+302 KNDSMVGIAQATPG

-347 WPDDITKKQGF
+347 WPDDIYKKQGF

-366 ILSPKQIVTLT
+366 ILSPKQILTLT

-384 QQHVGINALVPQ
+384 QQHVGINALAPET
-396 PASNDL
+396 ASNDL
-402 NQKGV
+402 NQKGI
-407 AIHLSDKYQQDS
+407 ALHLSDKYQLDS
-419 GGIFSVISQYTRFD
+419 GAIFSAIAQYTRFD
-433 SNAHGQG
+433 SNEIGEG

-451 GGNFFNRWS
+451 GGNFFNQWS

-473 FADKHWLG
+473 FAEKHWLG

-497 GVSTANPIQLLEQ
+497 GVSTANPIHLLEQ
-510 DGTLAEEINFQPSEA
+510 NGTLDEQINFQPTGP
-525 QITSDTSVAEFVQD
+525 QIPSDTSVAEFVQD
-539 HWILNPHWTVDA
+539 HWILNPHWTIDA
-551 GARLSSETSG
+551 GARLSSETAG

-576 DKTGKTVIRAGAG
+576 DKSGKTVLRAGAG

-594 LPLLAS
+594 LPLLAA
-600 DFDVNPTRVVSL
+600 DFDVNPTRVVSQ

-633 MNPLNNG
+633 LNPLTTG
-640 ILPQGPG
+640 ILPEGPG
-647 TTPRNFTWS
+647 TTPRNFTRS
-656 LEGDRELRRNMVLRI
+656 LEGDRELRRNVVLRV

-680 LFVINPFT
+680 LFLVNPFT

-693 NSFLGLTNTGSSHYR
+693 NSFLGLTNNGSSHYR
-708 EVESTV
+708 EVETTV
-714 RFTVHQTNEVNAS
+714 RFTVHQNNEVNAS

-743 MIPFLQ
+743 MIPFLA

-763 VPQRVVTWGVFTLPK
+763 VPQRVVTWGVFSLPK

-819 LKIYRVFQVP
+819 VKIYRVFQVP
-829 FLGAKSGKVHHIR
+829 FLGVKSGKIHHIR
-842 LGFYSLNITNHGNFN
+842 LGFYALNVTNHGNFN
-857 AVYNNVTAPNFGEFV
+857 AVYNNVTAPNFGQFV

>member
-1 MSLETKVS
+1 
-9 IGQTMNTFQKVF
+9 MNTVQKKT
-21 SRPTSLNSASIQT
+21 RRTTSLGSTSTLA
-34 DRDALRWARRV
+34 DRGALRWARRAV
-45 VGVFVMF
+45 AVFMMF
-52 AAVVPVFGQEGRSS
+52 AATIPAFGQAGRSS
-66 SEKPQTTSI
+66 SDKSQAASI

-105 PLSAV
+105 PLSAD
-110 TDDGG
+110 TDEAG
-115 HYEFKDV
+115 HYEFKNL
-122 KPGKYTVSINQQGFK
+122 KPGKYTVSVSQQGFK
-137 PVSKTVSVAAGQVAV
+137 AVSKTVSVSPGQVAV

-158 LQTVS
+158 LETVS
-163 EQVEVK
+163 QQVEVK

-180 SNPQATVT
+180 ANPEATIT
-188 HRELVALPTPEEKIR
+188 HTDLVALPTPEEKIR

-246 FAIAVPTDAVQS
+246 FSIAVPTDAVQS

-265 YNASLGSFSGGLTTI
+265 YNAGLGSFSGGLTTI

-285 QEQWNYYIKNFV
+285 QEQWNYYVKNIV

-302 KNGSIVGIAQATPG
+302 KNGSMVGIAQATPG

-366 ILSPKQIVTLT
+366 ILSPKQILTLT

-402 NQKGV
+402 NQKGI
-407 AIHLSDKYQQDS
+407 ALHLSDKYQQES
-419 GGIFSVISQYTRFD
+419 GAIFSAIAQYTRFD
-433 SNAHGQG
+433 SNAHGEG

-451 GGNFFNRWS
+451 GGNFFNQWT

-473 FADKHWLG
+473 FAQKHWLG

-497 GVSTANPIQLLEQ
+497 GLSTANPIQLLEQ
-510 DGTLAEEINFQPSEA
+510 DGTLDEEINFQPAAA

-568 RVGIAYTP
+568 RVGVAYTL
-576 DKTGKTVIRAGAG
+576 DKEGKTVIRSGAG

-594 LPLLAS
+594 LPLLAAN
-600 DFDVNPTRVVSL
+600 FDVNPTRVISL

-633 MNPLNNG
+633 SNPLTTG

-656 LEGDRELRRNMVLRI
+656 LEADHELRRNVVLRV

-680 LFVINPFT
+680 LFVVNPFT

-708 EVESTV
+708 EVETTV
-714 RFTVHQTNEVNAS
+714 RFTVHQNNEVNAS
-727 YIWSRNR
+727 YIWSRSR

-763 VPQRVVTWGVFTLPK
+763 VPQRVVTWGVFALPK
-778 KFTLSPILD
+778 KFTFSPILD
-787 VHTGYP
+787 VHSGYD

-819 LKIYRVFQVP
+819 VKIYRLFQVP
-829 FLGAKSGKVHHIR
+829 FLGAKSGKIHHIR
-842 LGFYSLNITNHGNFN
+842 LGFYALNVTDHGNFN
-857 AVYNNVTAPNFGEFV
+857 AVYNNVTAPNFGQFV

>member
-1 MSLETKVS
+1 
-9 IGQTMNTFQKVF
+9 MNTFQKAIPGTTQEAAAI
-21 SRPTSLNSASIQT
+21 R
-34 DRDALRWARRV
+34 RDHGVPGWARRV
-45 VGVFVMF
+45 LAVLVMLL
-52 AAVVPVFGQEGRSS
+52 ATVPTFGQAGRSS
-66 SEKPQTTSI
+66 SEKPQTGSI
-75 KGTISTKQEDASSDL
+75 KGTISTRQEDASSDL
-90 SGISVKLSAIPPEGE
+90 SGISVKLSLVPPEGE
-105 PLSAV
+105 ALSV
-110 TDDGG
+110 DTDDAG
-115 HYEFKDV
+115 HYEFKGI
-122 KPGKYTVSINQQGFK
+122 KPGKYTVSVSQQGFK
-137 PVSKTVSVAAGQVAV
+137 QVSKTVSVAAGQAAV

-158 LQTVS
+158 LETVS

-180 SNPQATVT
+180 SNPEATVT

-212 IKTMDGKLTFKG
+212 VKTQDGKLTFKG

-246 FAIAVPTDAVQS
+246 FSIAVPTDAVQS

-265 YNASLGSFSGGLTTI
+265 YNAGLGSFSGGLTTI

-285 QEQWNYYIKNFV
+285 QEQWSYYVKNFV

-302 KNGSIVGIAQATPG
+302 KNDSMVGIAQATPG
-316 VDFGGPLIEG
+316 IDFGGPLIEG

-366 ILSPKQIVTLT
+366 ILSPKQILTLT

-384 QQHVGINALVPQ
+384 QQHVGINALAPET
-396 PASNDL
+396 ASNDL
-402 NQKGV
+402 NQKGI
-407 AIHLSDKYQQDS
+407 ALHLSDKYQLDS
-419 GGIFSVISQYTRFD
+419 GAIFSAIAQYTRFD
-433 SNAHGQG
+433 SNAHGEG

-451 GGNFFNRWS
+451 GGNFFNQWS

-473 FADKHWLG
+473 FAEKHWLG

-491 NYRSYF
+491 NYRSFF
-497 GVSTANPIQLLEQ
+497 GLSTANPIQLLEQ
-510 DGTLAEEINFQPSEA
+510 DGTMDEEINFLPAGA

-539 HWILNPHWTVDA
+539 HWIVNPHWTIDA

-561 WSAAFAP
+561 WSRAFAP
-568 RVGIAYTP
+568 RAGIAYTP
-576 DKTGKTVIRAGAG
+576 DKSGKTVLRAGAG

-594 LPLLAS
+594 LPLLAA
-600 DFDVNPTRVVSL
+600 DFDVNPTRVVSQ

-633 MNPLNNG
+633 LNPLTTG
-640 ILPQGPG
+640 ILPEGPG

-656 LEGDRELRRNMVLRI
+656 LEGDRELRRNVVLRV

-680 LFVINPFT
+680 LFLVNPFT

-693 NSFLGLTNTGSSHYR
+693 NSFLGLTNNGSSHYR
-708 EVESTV
+708 EVETTV
-714 RFTVHQTNEVNAS
+714 RFTVHQNNEVNAS

-743 MIPFLQ
+743 MIPFLA

-763 VPQRVVTWGVFTLPK
+763 VPQRVVTWGVFSLPK

-819 LKIYRVFQVP
+819 VKIYRVFQVP
-829 FLGAKSGKVHHIR
+829 FLGVKSGKIHHIR
-842 LGFYSLNITNHGNFN
+842 LGFYALNVTNHGNFN
-857 AVYNNVTAPNFGEFV
+857 AVYNNVTAPNFGQFV

>member
-1 MSLETKVS
+1 
-9 IGQTMNTFQKVF
+9 MNLFLQVF
-21 SRPTSLNSASIQT
+21 FNLRATLASASRKTGRIGF
-34 DRDALRWARRV
+34 ASWAPR
-45 VGVFVMF
+45 
-52 AAVVPVFGQEGRSS
+52 AATFFLLLAATLPVFGQGARPAPDKSQPGS
-66 SEKPQTTSI
+66 LH
-75 KGTISTKQEDASSDL
+75 GTISTKQENVGSDL
-90 SGISVKLSAIPPEGE
+90 SGISVKLTTVPPDGNT
-105 PLSAV
+105 LSAD
-110 TDDGG
+110 TDDAGR
-115 HYEFKDV
+115 YEFKNL
-122 KPGKYTVSINQQGFK
+122 KPGSYTLSVTQPGFK
-137 PVSKTVSVAAGQVAV
+137 AVTKQVSVAAGQASV
-152 QDFTLE
+152 QDIALE
-158 LQTVS
+158 LETVN
-163 EQVEVK
+163 EQVEVS

-180 SNPQATVT
+180 SNPEATIT
-188 HRELVALPTPEEKIR
+188 HRDLIALPTPEEKIR

-212 IKTMDGKLTFKG
+212 IKTQDGKLTFKG

-246 FAIAVPTDAVQS
+246 FSIAVPTDAVQS

-265 YNASLGSFSGGLTTI
+265 YNAGLGSFSGGLTTI

-285 QEQWNYYIKNFV
+285 QEQWNFYLKNFV

-302 KNGSIVGIAQATPG
+302 KNDSMVGIAQATPG
-316 VDFGGPLIEG
+316 IDFGGPLIEG

-341 TVRGLP
+341 TIRGLP

-358 NSFTTLEL
+358 NTFTTVEY

-384 QQHVGINALVPQ
+384 TRYVGINALVPE
-396 PASNDL
+396 PAANDL

-407 AIHLSDKYQQDS
+407 AIHLSDKYQLDS
-419 GGIFSVISQYTRFD
+419 GAIFSVISQYTRFD
-433 SNAHGQG
+433 SNAHGEG
-440 LDDMLISPAGW
+440 LDDMLITPQGW

-460 RRGKQFQFLPSYQ
+460 RRGKQFQLLPSYQ
-473 FADKHWLG
+473 FADRHWLG
-481 KHEIHVGVDV
+481 KHQIHVGVDV

-497 GVSTANPIQLLEQ
+497 GVSTANPIHLLEQ
-510 DGTLAEEINFQPSEA
+510 NGTLDEQINFQPTGP
-525 QITSDTSVAEFVQD
+525 QIPSDTSVAEFVQD
-539 HWILNPHWTVDA
+539 HWILNPHWTIDA
-551 GARLSSETSG
+551 GARLSSETAG

-576 DKTGKTVIRAGAG
+576 NKNGKTVIRAGTG

-594 LPLLAS
+594 LPMLAAE
-600 DFDVNPTRVVSL
+600 FDVNPTRMVSQ
-612 FDPTGQLIAP
+612 FDSIGQLIGP

-633 MNPLNNG
+633 LNPLSTG

-656 LEGDRELRRNMVLRI
+656 IEGDRELRRNMVLRV

-680 LFVINPFT
+680 LFLVNPFT
-688 GAPGE
+688 GAPGQA
-693 NSFLGLTNTGSSHYR
+693 SFLGLTNTGSSHYR

-714 RFTVHQTNEVNAS
+714 RFTIKEHNEVNAS
-727 YIWSRNR
+727 YIWSRSH

-743 MIPFLQ
+743 MIPFLE

-757 GILPSD
+757 GVLPSD
-763 VPQRVVTWGVFTLPK
+763 IPQRMVTWGVFSLPK
-778 KFTLSPILD
+778 KFTFSPILD
-787 VHTGYP
+787 VHSGYP

-801 DYVGT
+801 NYVGT

-819 LKIYRVFQVP
+819 VKIYRVFPVP
-829 FLGAKSGKVHHIR
+829 FLGAKNGKSHHIR
-842 LGFYSLNITNHGNFN
+842 LGFYSLNVTNHGNFN
-857 AVYNNVTAPNFGEFV
+857 AVFNNVTAPNFGQFV